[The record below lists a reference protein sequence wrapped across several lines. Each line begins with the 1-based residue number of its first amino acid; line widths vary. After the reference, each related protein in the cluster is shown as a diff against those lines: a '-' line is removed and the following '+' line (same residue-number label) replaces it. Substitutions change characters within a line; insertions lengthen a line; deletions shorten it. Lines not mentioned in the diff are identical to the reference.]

1 MKRSKTKNLIRG
13 CTMTR
18 PNGGWTE
25 LIDDICAGGWVSPL
39 TGRRFPPA
47 PYDKIVFSESLKGR
61 EAGLVGS
68 VGFTGPFAVVCD
80 PATYQAMGER
90 VARALRAEGDVT
102 EIILEKPHADM
113 KTVRE
118 LAEKLKPF
126 PSAVAVGSGAVNDLT
141 KHAAKQNNRRYCVFA
156 TAGSMNGY
164 TSSTASITLD
174 SGLKVSLPSQNPAGF
189 FVDLEVCAAAP
200 AWLNAAGFGD
210 SLCRSVAQ
218 IDWWM
223 SHRMLGTMYKHEPY
237 VIEIPDEMRLME
249 QASGIAKGDIN
260 AVGAL
265 FRVLTL
271 CGLGI
276 NFTGVSNHGSM
287 GEHQISHYIDCFA
300 GNRHPGSTHG
310 QQVGVATLTM
320 ARIQNH
326 FLSRESAPEIGPTKV
341 DEEGMMRRMGPEQGA
356 QCAELYRKKA
366 FNGEAAER
374 FNGRMR
380 EIWPQ
385 LREECLEMAVTT
397 EKLRSYLAQAGGPV
411 SAEELGVPGDFYR
424 EAVSHAHEM
433 RDRFSFTD
441 IADGSGS
448 MPGLAA
454 SES

>member
-1 MKRSKTKNLIRG
+1 
-13 CTMTR
+13 MTR
-18 PNGGWTE
+18 PNGGWTA
-25 LIDDICAGGWVSPL
+25 LIDEICTGRWVSPL
-39 TGRRFPPA
+39 TGKRFPPA

-61 EAGLVGS
+61 EAELVAS
-68 VGFTGPFAVVCD
+68 LGFSGPFAVVCD
-80 PATYQAMGER
+80 PATHWAMGGR
-90 VARALRAEGDVT
+90 VARALRAEGDVE
-102 EIILEKPHADM
+102 EIILENPHADM
-113 KTVRE
+113 KTVRR

-141 KHAAKQNNRRYCVFA
+141 KHAAKQIGRRYCVFA

-223 SHRMLGTMYKHEPY
+223 SHRVLGTAYRHEPY
-237 VIEIPDEMRLME
+237 VIEIPDEIILME
-249 QASGIAKGDIN
+249 RARGIAKGDID

-276 NFTGVSNHGSM
+276 TFTGVSNHGSM

-300 GNRHPGSTHG
+300 GDRHPGSTHG

-326 FLSRESAPEIGPTKV
+326 FLSQKSAPEIGPTCV
-341 DEEGMMRRMGPEQGA
+341 DEKDMARRMGPEQGA
-356 QCAELYRKKA
+356 QCARLYRKKA
-366 FNGEAAER
+366 FDNKAADNFNER
-374 FNGRMR
+374 MQRL
-380 EIWPQ
+380 WPE
-385 LREECLEMAVTT
+385 LREECLEMAVPA
-397 EKLRSYLAQAGGPV
+397 EKLCSYLAAAGGPV
-411 SAEELGVPGDFYR
+411 SARGLGVPEDFYR
-424 EAVSHAHEM
+424 EAAAHAHEM
-433 RDRFSFTD
+433 RDRFSFAD
-441 IADGSGS
+441 IACGSGA
-448 MPGLAA
+448 MPALAA
-454 SES
+454 AES